1 MASNDSTTSSE
12 RFCLE
17 QYSIPV
23 ILEQNEPEGEIWLSF
38 FHGEGNGQRILTRQK
53 FNFNLLHV

>member
-1 MASNDSTTSSE
+1 MIVLPAQR

-17 QYSIPV
+17 QCSIPV
-23 ILEQNEPEGEIWLSF
+23 ILEQNEPEGEIWLGF

-53 FNFNLLHV
+53 S